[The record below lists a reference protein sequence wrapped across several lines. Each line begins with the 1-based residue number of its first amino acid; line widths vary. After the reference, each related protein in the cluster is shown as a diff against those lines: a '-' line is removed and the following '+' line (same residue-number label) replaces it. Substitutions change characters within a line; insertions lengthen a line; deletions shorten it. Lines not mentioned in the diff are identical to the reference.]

1 MLDCKG
7 AKEQSF
13 DFRSYLGRGRWVH
26 GTADCLFDNLTQMP
40 IRHLGQSYNNG
51 SFDNEINSNGLSY
64 AGKSEVKAMLKGKSP
79 ACAKR
84 PGQQPNNGNVPH
96 NRTSFALYLQDSR
109 QC

>member
-13 DFRSYLGRGRWVH
+13 DFGSYLGRGQWVH

-51 SFDNEINSNGLSY
+51 SLTM
-64 AGKSEVKAMLKGKSP
+64 KSTPMGFHTQERV
-79 ACAKR
+79 R
-84 PGQQPNNGNVPH
+84 
-96 NRTSFALYLQDSR
+96 
-109 QC
+109 